1 MRGSEWTVTG
11 IFTSKPGE
19 GTAQIKAHRESKG
32 LRWQATHRCSPFV
45 CVCVHACVL
54 QKREPVILFFFF
66 FFFFVSYLSQHLSW
80 FLLSLLLSVPF
91 GAFNTGSVVVGDE
104 GKSTTDESGSQCLTL
119 WMSTADAAS
128 SGSFLQRE
136 AFCVVQS
143 STSTTIVQLQCCQCS
158 VEARV
163 RPLPQHKNQ
172 WNNIKI
178 LVLIQYKLE

>member
-1 MRGSEWTVTG
+1 MVGNTQV
-11 IFTSKPGE
+11 FP
-19 GTAQIKAHRESKG
+19 
-32 LRWQATHRCSPFV
+32 V
-45 CVCVHACVL
+45 CMCLCACMCVVEERARHSFL
-54 QKREPVILFFFF
+54 
-66 FFFFVSYLSQHLSW
+66 FFFVSYLSQHLSW

-143 STSTTIVQLQCCQCS
+143 STSTTIVQLQCC
-158 VEARV
+158 
-163 RPLPQHKNQ
+163 
-172 WNNIKI
+172 
-178 LVLIQYKLE
+178 